1 MEEPEEVALRLIL
14 SMHSF
19 PWPLTSS
26 VMSLGNGEVSFDHD
40 SPLSPLPSFAIR
52 EDDDELHIDGVGF
65 IVNGV
70 QSMEEGEKRERKPH
84 L

>member
-1 MEEPEEVALRLIL
+1 M
-14 SMHSF
+14 
-19 PWPLTSS
+19 
-26 VMSLGNGEVSFDHD
+26 SFDHG

-52 EDDDELHIDGVGF
+52 EDDDEELHIDGMGF

-70 QSMEEGEKRERKPH
+70 HCSVNRGRREGERKPH